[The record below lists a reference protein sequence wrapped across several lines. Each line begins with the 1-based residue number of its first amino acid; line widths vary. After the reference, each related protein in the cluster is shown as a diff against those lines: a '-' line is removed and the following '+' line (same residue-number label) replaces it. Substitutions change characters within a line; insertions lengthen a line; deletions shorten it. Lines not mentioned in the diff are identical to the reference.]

1 VSDHFRIWPFGKTA
15 FAVLPNLLEI
25 GPMINPSPVSK
36 SLKRL
41 LFVGRLSE
49 EKNPQVAVEVAA
61 KLNVE
66 IQIVGI
72 GSLQTYL
79 KEYTNTLGVRVNFHG
94 YLDNPWEVYRPGDLL
109 IVPSKF
115 EGDGLVILEA
125 LKHGIP
131 MIISNISDFRRFGF
145 PEINYGESIENYS
158 EKIIQSRDRLED
170 FQISEELVAKILG
183 PRELSNVVTE
193 WESLFEKLS

>member
-1 VSDHFRIWPFGKTA
+1 
-15 FAVLPNLLEI
+15 
-25 GPMINPSPVSK
+25 
-36 SLKRL
+36 
-41 LFVGRLSE
+41 
-49 EKNPQVAVEVAA
+49 
-61 KLNVE
+61 
-66 IQIVGI
+66 
-72 GSLQTYL
+72 
-79 KEYTNTLGVRVNFHG
+79 
-94 YLDNPWEVYRPGDLL
+94 L

-125 LKHGIP
+125 LKHVIP
-131 MIISNISDFRRFGF
+131 IIISNISDFRRFGF